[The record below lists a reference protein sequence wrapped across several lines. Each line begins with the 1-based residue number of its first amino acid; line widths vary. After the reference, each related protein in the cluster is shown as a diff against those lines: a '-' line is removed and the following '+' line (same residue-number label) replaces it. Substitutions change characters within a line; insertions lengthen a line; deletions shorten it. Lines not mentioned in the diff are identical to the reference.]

1 MQRPRPH
8 AARAAGDAYEL
19 LRPFLSAALDEKMQ
33 RAFLS
38 EPAFQSQRKLLRAG
52 RLAPRDVTRLLHGLK
67 NFVYTTTRNMLVSET
82 GLVLDGP
89 VPGSATGQGT
99 TSVRYAL
106 VGSAVRAA
114 KVGSPRLLDAELAAS
129 EAVAAA
135 GAFPTVMRIV
145 CKVSLPLADGGVQR
159 AALVMPVYAMSLAEA
174 ALSLPPGASNARNIL
189 ALNTAVCGA
198 AAVAAFA
205 AAGYAHGDIK
215 PSNFMLDGSGL
226 VVAIDFGTARRV
238 SEPFTEGSP
247 FGLDAPGEAG
257 VAYDLT
263 CLGAT
268 LWSVQHDSPLPPQC
282 TRAVLLAAL
291 AAAAG
296 APGGC
301 PPAAA
306 VAAYCL
312 APPEEA
318 PLSGLRELLER
329 LLASSGG
336 GGAPGW
342 VGDASLV
349 CLDHVWPKP
358 SC

>member
-1 MQRPRPH
+1 M
-8 AARAAGDAYEL
+8 
-19 LRPFLSAALDEKMQ
+19 RPFLSAALDEKMQ

-38 EPAFQSQRKLLRAG
+38 EHAFKSQRKLLRAG
-52 RLAPRDVTRLLHGLK
+52 RFAPRDVARLLHGLK
-67 NFVYTTTRNMLVSET
+67 NFVYTTTRHVLVSET

-114 KVGSPRLLDAELAAS
+114 KVGSPQLLDAELAAS
-129 EAVAAA
+129 DAVAAA
-135 GAFPTVMRIV
+135 GASPAVMRIL
-145 CKVSLPLADGGVQR
+145 CKVLLPLTDGGVRR
-159 AALVMPVYAMSLAEA
+159 AVLVMPVYAMSLAEA
-174 ALSLPPGASNARNIL
+174 VLSLPPGASPARDVL

-238 SEPFTEGSP
+238 TEPFTEGSP

-268 LWSVQHDSPLPPQC
+268 LWSVQHDSPLPPQP
-282 TRAVLLAAL
+282 TRAALLEAL

-296 APGGC
+296 VPGGC
-301 PPAAA
+301 PPAAT

-318 PLSGLRELLER
+318 PLPGLRELLEH
-329 LLASSGG
+329 LLASGG
-336 GGAPGW
+336 GGAPPSW
-342 VGDASLV
+342 VGDANLV
-349 CLDHVWPKP
+349 RLDHVWPKP